1 VNQQNLNH
9 IMNKRRQNNQSKV
22 SSMVIFSLI
31 VGGAIGA
38 VGGVAHVY
46 YRNCQIQTA
55 REIDAVERR
64 IERHELEIRKEQI
77 MNLFAMKKTL
87 EELGT
92 DLRPIPAGVSENVIP
107 IEPTAVA
114 SSETSL

>member
-1 VNQQNLNH
+1 
-9 IMNKRRQNNQSKV
+9 MNRRRQDTQTKI

-31 VGGAIGA
+31 VAGAIGA
-38 VGGVAHVY
+38 VGGITHVY

-64 IERHELEIRKEQI
+64 IERNQLEIRTVQMRKEQI
-77 MNLFAMKKTL
+77 LNLFAMKKTL
-87 EELGT
+87 QELGT
-92 DLRPIPAGVSENVIP
+92 DLRPIPAGASENITP
-107 IEPTAVA
+107 NKPTVVA

>member
-1 VNQQNLNH
+1 
-9 IMNKRRQNNQSKV
+9 MNKRRQNNQTKV
-22 SSMVIFSLI
+22 SGMVIFSLI
-31 VGGAIGA
+31 VGGAISA

-46 YRNCQIQTA
+46 FRNCQIQTA
-55 REIDAVERR
+55 REIDAVERK
-64 IERHELEIRKEQI
+64 IERHELETRTIEMRKEQI

-92 DLRPIPAGVSENVIP
+92 DLKPIHAGVSENVIP
-107 IEPTAVA
+107 KEPTAVA